1 MAKASSPRGRT
12 GQKGERG
19 DRGATGVRGPIGMRG
34 PSGERGAKGERGE
47 RGPAG
52 PPPRREDILALIDDQ
67 FSEIKQ
73 QLGIQLTRFGQLQ
86 AQLDQIHV
94 LLKQIVKGPY

>member
-1 MAKASSPRGRT
+1 VVR
-12 GQKGERG
+12 GERG
-19 DRGATGVRGPIGMRG
+19 QT
-34 PSGERGAKGERGE
+34 GE

-73 QLGIQLTRFGQLQ
+73 QLGIQLTRFAQLQ
-86 AQLDQIHV
+86 VQLDQIHG
-94 LLKQIVKGPY
+94 LLRQVVKGPY